1 MITLYHGSNVEIEK
15 IRLDLG
21 KPGKDFGKG
30 FYLNPNYAQAYK
42 MAVRAKRILRSGEE
56 IVSAFE
62 FDEKNLEDSSIKVKI
77 FSDYSEEWAEFIV
90 ANRKNTTTLPI
101 HDYDIVIGPIADD
114 DVGFQLNRFIE
125 GIIPLDVLVR
135 ELKYNGDHVIQYF
148 FATEKAVKLLKRIK

>member
-1 MITLYHGSNVEIEK
+1 MITLYHGSNVEIEN

-42 MAVRAKRILRSGEE
+42 MAVKAKRIQRTGEE
-56 IVSAFE
+56 VVSSFE
-62 FDEKNLEDSSIKVKI
+62 FDEKNLEDSSLKVKI

-90 ANRKNTTTLPI
+90 ANRKNNSDITI

-114 DVGFQLNRFIE
+114 NVGFQLNRFIE

-135 ELKYNGDHVIQYF
+135 ELRYNGDHAIQYF